1 MAGQYLAFQPDN
13 AAVAGCSSD
22 LGSLTSFREE
32 LRRRT
37 RPKGASLA
45 AVKRRRSVAT
55 RVIRY
60 KRAWTGAGDQG
71 NRLC

>member
-1 MAGQYLAFQPDN
+1 VAGQYLAFQPDN

-37 RPKGASLA
+37 RPKGASS
-45 AVKRRRSVAT
+45 AVVKWETSVAT
-55 RVIRY
+55 RLIRY
-60 KRAWTGAGDQG
+60 KRAWTGVGDQG